1 MMIWMIMMP
10 SGCFLV
16 MNNLKNHFYSS
27 MVDVVHPLKTNL
39 KKIVLPEIGQL
50 MDEKILGPL

>member
-1 MMIWMIMMP
+1 MIMMP
-10 SGCFLV
+10 SGGLLV
-16 MNNLKNHFYSS
+16 MHNLKNHFYSS

-39 KKIVLPEIGQL
+39 RKTVMPEIVQL

>member
-1 MMIWMIMMP
+1 MIMMP
-10 SGCFLV
+10 SGCLLV
-16 MNNLKNHFYSS
+16 MHNLKNHWYFYSS

-39 KKIVLPEIGQL
+39 KKIVMPEIVQL